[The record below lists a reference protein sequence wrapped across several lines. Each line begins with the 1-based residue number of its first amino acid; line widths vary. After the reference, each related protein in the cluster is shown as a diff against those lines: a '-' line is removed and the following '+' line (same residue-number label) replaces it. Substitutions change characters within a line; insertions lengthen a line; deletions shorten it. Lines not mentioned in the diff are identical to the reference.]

1 MKRFLALDSLF
12 AVRSGDFHATD
23 KELAPGDVPLV
34 SCGDV
39 NHGLVGFYDIP
50 KANQYQDAV
59 TVAYN
64 GQPLAAKYRPYAFGA
79 KDDIG
84 ILEPREP
91 IGPRGLVY
99 IATMLNARR
108 WRYSYGRKCFK
119 TKLQAVEVEMPVQ
132 KSKQGTWCIDA
143 GRIDSLLGSVPL
155 DMRPRES
162 AVSERPV
169 NSSEWM
175 EKRLDEV
182 FHLTRGD
189 FHSLNRLADGEFA
202 TVSRTEADNGVFGY
216 YERPD
221 GSTLYPPGVITV
233 STVSGDAFV
242 QAEQFIATDNVVVC
256 IPKEQMRRT
265 SSYFIAAMINSQK
278 WRYGYGRQPYIGKL
292 SALMV
297 QLPWQ
302 EGRMDEATI
311 EDFVRTQPYWSFV
324 SDSTEATDT
333 VSATL

>member
-1 MKRFLALDSLF
+1 MRRFLTIDSLF
-12 AVRSGDFHATD
+12 SVRSGDFHATD
-23 KELAPGDVPLV
+23 KELGPGDVPLV

-50 KANQYQDAV
+50 QANQYQDAV

-64 GQPLAAKYRPYAFGA
+64 GQPLAAKYRPYTFGA

-91 IGPRGLVY
+91 MSPRALIY

-119 TKLQAVEVEMPVQ
+119 TKLQSVEVEVPVQ
-132 KSKQGTWCIDA
+132 KSKQGTWCIDL
-143 GRIDSLLGSVPL
+143 GRIDTLLGSVPL
-155 DMRPRES
+155 DMRPRAS

-169 NSSEWM
+169 NGSEWM
-175 EKRLDEV
+175 EKRLDEI
-182 FHLTRGD
+182 FYLTRGD

-202 TVSRTEADNGVFGY
+202 TVSRTEADNGVVGY

-265 SSYFIAAMINSQK
+265 SSYFIAAMINREK

-292 SALMV
+292 SALTI

-302 EGRMDEATI
+302 EGRMDEATM
-311 EDFVRTQPYWSFV
+311 EDIVRMQPYWSFV
-324 SDSTEATDT
+324 SESTEATGHRNIW
-333 VSATL
+333 